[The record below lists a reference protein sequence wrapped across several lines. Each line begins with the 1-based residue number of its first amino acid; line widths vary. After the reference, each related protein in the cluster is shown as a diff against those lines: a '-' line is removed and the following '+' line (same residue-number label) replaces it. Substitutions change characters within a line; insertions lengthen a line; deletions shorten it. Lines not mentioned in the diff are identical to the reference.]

1 MIPGEAYGPFCEGL
15 ERGEQLARLRSLRAI
30 AMGVAHWN
38 VDLHDALKR
47 AESLAPGDLAEAY
60 AAIEA
65 APAITRRKIL
75 SCFSELMR

>member
-1 MIPGEAYGPFCEGL
+1 MIASEAYGPFCDGL
-15 ERGEQLARLRSLRAI
+15 ERSEQLARLRSLRAI
-30 AMGVAHWN
+30 AMGVAHRN
-38 VDLHDALKR
+38 VGLHAALRR
-47 AESLAPGDLAEAY
+47 AESLAPADLAAAY